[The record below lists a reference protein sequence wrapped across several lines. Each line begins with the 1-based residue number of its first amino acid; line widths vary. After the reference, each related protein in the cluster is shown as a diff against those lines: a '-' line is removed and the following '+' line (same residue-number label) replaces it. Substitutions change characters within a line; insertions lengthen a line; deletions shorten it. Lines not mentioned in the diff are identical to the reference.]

1 MEDVAMIFKPELIR
15 GMAKTAHPYGCRKQ
29 VLNQIEYC
37 KNAKQFN
44 GSKKALIIGASSGFG
59 LATRISLA
67 FGGAGAD
74 TIGVSFE
81 TGITDRRTGTAGWYN
96 NIFFKQFAEEE
107 GLIAKNFIGDAFSD
121 DIKEKVISYIKNE
134 FGKIDLFVYSLAAPR
149 RKDSKSGKTYT
160 STIKTTGGI
169 FEGPT
174 IDIEKDELVMT
185 KVNPAADDEIESTK
199 KVMGGED
206 WEEWCRLLLE
216 NNCLENGAM
225 TIAYSYIGSPRT
237 YKIYREGTIGAAKK
251 HLENSALN
259 INKELKKSINGRAF
273 ISVNKALVTKA
284 SAYIPTFS
292 LYAAVLYKV
301 MKENGVHEN
310 CIMQIQ
316 RMFADKIYSANELEL
331 DDSGRL
337 RMDDLELRDDIQKQV
352 DSLWKQITPENF
364 TTLSDYEGYKKEFMQ
379 SNGFEIDGVN
389 YEEDINIEWLKGLK
403 F

>member
-1 MEDVAMIFKPELIR
+1 MIIKAELIK
-15 GMAKTAHPYGCRKQ
+15 GMAKTAHPYGCRKE

-37 KNAKQFN
+37 RNAKQFN
-44 GSKKALIIGASSGFG
+44 GAKKVLIIGASSGFG

-67 FGGAGAD
+67 FGGSKAD

-81 TGITDRRTGTAGWYN
+81 TGITDRRTGSAGWYN
-96 NIFFKQFAEEE
+96 NIFFNEFAQNE
-107 GLIAKNFIGDAFSD
+107 GLTTKNFIGDAFSD
-121 DIKEKVISYIKNE
+121 EVKEEVISYIKNK
-134 FGKIDLFVYSLAAPR
+134 FGKIDLFVYSLASPR
-149 RKDSKSGKTYT
+149 RKDIKIGRIYN
-160 STIKTTGGI
+160 STIKTTDEE
-169 FEGPT
+169 FYGPT

-185 KVNPAADDEIESTK
+185 KINSATQDDIESTK

-216 NNCLENGAM
+216 NDCLQEKAI

-237 YKIYREGTIGAAKK
+237 YKIYRGGTIGAAKI
-251 HLENSALN
+251 HLENTALK
-259 INKELKKSINGRAF
+259 INKDWMKKINGKAF

-301 MKENGVHEN
+301 MKEQGVHEN
-310 CIMQIQ
+310 CIMQTQ
-316 RMFADKIYSANELEL
+316 RMFTEKIYSGTSLEF

-352 DSLWKQITPENF
+352 NELWNLITPENF
-364 TTLSDYEGYKKEFMQ
+364 KILSDYEGYKREFMKL
-379 SNGFEIDGVN
+379 NGFEVEEVN
-389 YEEDINIEWLKGLK
+389 YDKDIDIETLKTLK
-403 F
+403 P

>member
-1 MEDVAMIFKPELIR
+1 MIIKAELIK
-15 GMAKTAHPYGCRKQ
+15 GMAKTAHPYGCRKE

-37 KNAKQFN
+37 RNAKQFN
-44 GSKKALIIGASSGFG
+44 GAKKVLIIGASSGFG

-67 FGGAGAD
+67 FGGSKAD

-81 TGITDRRTGTAGWYN
+81 TGITDRRTGSAGWYN
-96 NIFFKQFAEEE
+96 NIFFNEFAQNE
-107 GLIAKNFIGDAFSD
+107 GLTTKNFIGDAFSD
-121 DIKEKVISYIKNE
+121 EVKEEVISYIKNK
-134 FGKIDLFVYSLAAPR
+134 FGKIDLFVYSLASPR
-149 RKDSKSGKTYT
+149 RKDIKIGRIYNSI
-160 STIKTTGGI
+160 IKTTDEE
-169 FEGPT
+169 FYGPT

-185 KVNPAADDEIESTK
+185 KINSATQDDIESTK

-216 NNCLENGAM
+216 NDCLQEKAI

-237 YKIYREGTIGAAKK
+237 YKIYRGGTIGAAKI
-251 HLENSALN
+251 HLENTALK
-259 INKELKKSINGRAF
+259 INKDWMKKINGKAF

-301 MKENGVHEN
+301 MKEQGVHEN
-310 CIMQIQ
+310 CIMQTQ
-316 RMFADKIYSANELEL
+316 RMFTEKIYSGTSLEF

-352 DSLWKQITPENF
+352 NELWNLITPENF
-364 TTLSDYEGYKKEFMQ
+364 KILSDYEGYKREFMKL
-379 SNGFEIDGVN
+379 NGFEVEEVN
-389 YEEDINIEWLKGLK
+389 YDKDIDIETLKTLK
-403 F
+403 P